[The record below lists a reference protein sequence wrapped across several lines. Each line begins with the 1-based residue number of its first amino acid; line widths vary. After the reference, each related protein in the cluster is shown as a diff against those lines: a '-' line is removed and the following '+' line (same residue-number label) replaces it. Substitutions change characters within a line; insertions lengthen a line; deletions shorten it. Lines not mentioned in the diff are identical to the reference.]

1 MNLFLPAATGPHMI
15 GDNHWSSCRRTVLSS
30 PATCSE
36 TCSRPSLSHS
46 QLLPGLNYSAGYGT
60 CSERPPAHPALIA
73 RLRRFNSLTMTN
85 KFTPEEEAEI
95 ELMLW
100 EYDRDGKI
108 AIDNFF
114 RREPELALR
123 MVSGV
128 IPKRVRQDLI
138 AFLKQRSRVR
148 RPPL

>member
-1 MNLFLPAATGPHMI
+1 MGA
-15 GDNHWSSCRRTVLSS
+15 VLSAHR
-30 PATCSE
+30 PA
-36 TCSRPSLSHS
+36 RRLSLGFAAP
-46 QLLPGLNYSAGYGT
+46 L
-60 CSERPPAHPALIA
+60 
-73 RLRRFNSLTMTN
+73 TN
-85 KFTPEEEAEI
+85 KFVPEEEAEI

-114 RREPELALR
+114 RREPELAWR

-138 AFLKQRSRVR
+138 AFLKQREFGGPRGEAEEKGSGV
-148 RPPL
+148 L